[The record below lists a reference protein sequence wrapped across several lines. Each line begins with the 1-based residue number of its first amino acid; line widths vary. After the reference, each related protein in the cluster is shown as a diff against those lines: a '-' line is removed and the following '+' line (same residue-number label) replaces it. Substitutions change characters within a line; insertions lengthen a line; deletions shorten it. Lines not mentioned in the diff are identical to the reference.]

1 MSLINRNIEQKNNK
15 ILKVLDITKVDGE
28 ISELDVVEFRNEG
41 KVYSEGTPL
50 EANCLNNVI
59 QEIIDNALQQRNNA
73 DYNNLSFTEE
83 ITAEVPLPVKGE
95 NGSKLSWSVTKG
107 TAITISNN
115 VMSVV
120 RGNQDEECKL
130 LVTCTLGKFIT
141 SKEFDVKVLAR
152 EMTDLEK
159 VNEELNEIS
168 LPSEV
173 TSDFD
178 LPSVGSNGSS
188 ISWSKVSGTGITIT
202 SNIAIVTRAD
212 YNQTVVLKA
221 TVTKGSA
228 TITKTF
234 NITIPKYEM
243 SSTEKVALDLA
254 SINIPSEVTSSFSL
268 PSYGEN
274 DSSFEW
280 TSLNED
286 YIQIVNYTAVVTR
299 SNVDKYVEIGVK
311 ATYQNFYDTRYFTIK
326 VLGTGV
332 SDLEKAQQA
341 LNNILL
347 VSSTDK
353 DITLPTTGL
362 NGSTISWAIKSGYGI
377 SISGSTLKV
386 TKYLTNR
393 TIVLEAT
400 VTCGSSSVT
409 GEFSIIIEKM
419 TDEEVVNN
427 DKLYIDVP
435 SIVSENFF
443 VSTLGDLGSTIIWDS
458 ADSSVINFVDGEAI
472 VTRGEG
478 DQTLPISA
486 TITYGTATITEYYI
500 VIVLGL

>member
-1 MSLINRNIEQKNNK
+1 M
-15 ILKVLDITKVDGE
+15 
-28 ISELDVVEFRNEG
+28 
-41 KVYSEGTPL
+41 YS
-50 EANCLNNVI
+50 N
-59 QEIIDNALQQRNNA
+59 
-73 DYNNLSFTEE
+73 
-83 ITAEVPLPVKGE
+83 
-95 NGSKLSWSVTKG
+95 
-107 TAITISNN
+107 
-115 VMSVV
+115 
-120 RGNQDEECKL
+120 
-130 LVTCTLGKFIT
+130 
-141 SKEFDVKVLAR
+141 
-152 EMTDLEK
+152 
-159 VNEELNEIS
+159 
-168 LPSEV
+168 
-173 TSDFD
+173 
-178 LPSVGSNGSS
+178 
-188 ISWSKVSGTGITIT
+188 
-202 SNIAIVTRAD
+202 SNIIFKLD
-212 YNQTVVLKA
+212 NIQTGDKIEPQ
-221 TVTKGSA
+221 T
-228 TITKTF
+228 TKTF

-458 ADSSVINFVDGEAI
+458 ADSSVINFVDGEGI
-472 VTRGEG
+472 ITRGES
-478 DQTLPISA
+478 DQTVPISA
-486 TITYGTATITEYYI
+486 TITYGTATITEYYT
-500 VIVLGL
+500 VKVLGL

>member
-1 MSLINRNIEQKNNK
+1 MALQNRNVQYPNK
-15 ILKVLDITKVDGE
+15 RYLKVIEINKQNGE
-28 ISELDVVEFRNEG
+28 INELIIEKFKDEG
-41 KVYSEGTPL
+41 EVYITGTPL
-50 EANCLNNVI
+50 DAENLKQEV
-59 QEIIDNALQQRNNA
+59 QEIIDNKL
-73 DYNNLSFTEE
+73 LSIVNED
-83 ITAEVPLPVKGE
+83 I
-95 NGSKLSWSVTKG
+95 SKLSIIT
-107 TAITISNN
+107 TA
-115 VMSVV
+115 
-120 RGNQDEECKL
+120 
-130 LVTCTLGKFIT
+130 T
-141 SKEFDVKVLAR
+141 SHFA
-152 EMTDLEK
+152 
-159 VNEELNEIS
+159 
-168 LPSEV
+168 LPSRGE
-173 TSDFD
+173 
-178 LPSVGSNGSS
+178 NGSS
-188 ISWSKVSGTGITIT
+188 ISWSKVSGTGITIA

-212 YNQTVVLKA
+212 YDQKVVLKA
-221 TVTKGSA
+221 TVKCGKAIA
-228 TITKTF
+228 TGTYNVVVLGETL
-234 NITIPKYEM
+234 
-243 SSTEKVALDLA
+243 SSVDKVTLDLN
-254 SINIPSEVTSSFSL
+254 SLNIPSEVTASFSL

-299 SNVDKYVEIGVK
+299 SNVDKYVEISVK

-341 LNNILL
+341 LNNISL

-362 NGSTISWAIKSGYGI
+362 NGSTILWAIKSGYGI

-458 ADSSVINFVDGEAI
+458 ADSSVINFVDGEGI
-472 VTRGEG
+472 ITRSESN
-478 DQTLPISA
+478 QTVPISA
-486 TITYGTATITEYYI
+486 TITYGTATATVYYT
-500 VIVLGL
+500 VTVLGL